1 MSDESYYRD
10 RGEEKNWPKL
20 VLMILG
26 ALIIALIIFL
36 LINLMVYLSYFFFLT
51 FLAAQPQRWFFISSL
66 FFFKWLKLRSQN
78 VIEVSLVLF
87 SL

>member
-1 MSDESYYRD
+1 MKIPKFYKIDIPQMYR
-10 RGEEKNWPKL
+10 K
-20 VLMILG
+20 
-26 ALIIALIIFL
+26 IIFL